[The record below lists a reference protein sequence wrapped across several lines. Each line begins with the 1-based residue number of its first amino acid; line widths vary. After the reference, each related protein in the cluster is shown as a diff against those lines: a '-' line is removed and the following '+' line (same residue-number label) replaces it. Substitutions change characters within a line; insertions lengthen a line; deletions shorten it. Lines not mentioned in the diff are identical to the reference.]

1 MATRYQRGIRIPK
14 TKDRQSNGHKIPMGE
29 SESVKRRTDKA
40 MVKRYQRGGIR
51 IRKTKERQSNVH
63 KIPKGNHNP

>member
-14 TKDRQSNGHKIPMGE
+14 TKDRQSNGHKIPKGE

-40 MVKRYQRGGIR
+40 MATRYQRGN
-51 IRKTKERQSNVH
+51 Q
-63 KIPKGNHNP
+63 NP

>member
-1 MATRYQRGIRIPK
+1 MATTYQRGIRIPK

-40 MVKRYQRGGIR
+40 MVKRYKRGGD
-51 IRKTKERQSNVH
+51 Q
-63 KIPKGNHNP
+63 NP